1 MMFITGIGAMATM
14 EQTADMSDDVP
25 SGTVKD
31 GYQTAANFDLTFG
44 VTEMLSAIY
53 EVTAFIYWYQK
64 VSIRDHYALAATILN
79 VGGWSVVYGLG
90 VLALLA
96 DFSYDTGLL
105 QRCFHYSQLVVLVLL
120 LAMEQE
126 LVDLREKEALI
137 AVGEMTTID
146 SDGNTVKGSE

>member
-1 MMFITGIGAMATM
+1 MFITGIGAMATM
-14 EQTADMSDDVP
+14 EKTADISDDVP

-31 GYQTAANFDLTFG
+31 GFQTAANFDFAFG
-44 VTEMLSAIY
+44 FTELLSAIY
-53 EVTAFIYWYQK
+53 EITAFIYWYQK

-79 VGGWSVVYGLG
+79 VGGWSFVYGLG
-90 VLALLA
+90 ILALLA

-105 QRCFHYSQLVVLVLL
+105 QRFFHYSQLLVLVLL

-126 LVDLREKEALI
+126 LVDLREKEGLI

-146 SDGNTVKGSE
+146 SDGNTVKGWQ